1 MSAGSRNNKN
11 SPGHSPVTY
20 RKMVGIFCFLLK
32 IHPRRHGS
40 AQRVPTD
47 VPVCDFGKAFRD
59 AVRRVPIQYGQIA
72 GHLYQHA
79 QNAVL
84 GKVVQEGSIG
94 GVFHLAARI
103 EDQPGG
109 GRFRRKDPVA
119 VLLGDAHHVIRY
131 QRILGGGVGVVVIV
145 DVNAECNADGQQNGQ
160 QPEKNSAGKRFF
172 LLVHIPNFP
181 VSTVAGHKGAL
192 LAGKLGDTEVYA
204 MEGRFHFYE
213 GYSMKEVC
221 YPFYVFKLL
230 DVEKVVLT
238 NACGGINR
246 EFAPGTLML
255 LTDFIN
261 MMGTNPLI
269 GPNDERFGPR
279 FPDMTEPY
287 SLELRNLA
295 KQTADELG
303 IAYKEGVYMGFMGP
317 CYETA
322 AEIRAFAGVG
332 ADAVGMSTVPETM
345 VCNYLG
351 MKVLAVSCITN
362 MATGIQTVKHSHA
375 RVLEIANRAGETLCR
390 WLGSVIQKME
400 G

>member
-1 MSAGSRNNKN
+1 ME
-11 SPGHSPVTY
+11 
-20 RKMVGIFCFLLK
+20 
-32 IHPRRHGS
+32 
-40 AQRVPTD
+40 
-47 VPVCDFGKAFRD
+47 
-59 AVRRVPIQYGQIA
+59 
-72 GHLYQHA
+72 HLYEKALESAEYIKTHTKKRPKIA
-79 QNAVL
+79 VVL
-84 GKVVQEGSIG
+84 GSGLGKLTADFTDTEELSY
-94 GVFHLAARI
+94 
-103 EDQPGG
+103 
-109 GRFRRKDPVA
+109 KD
-119 VLLGDAHHVIRY
+119 
-131 QRILGGGVGVVVIV
+131 
-145 DVNAECNADGQQNGQ
+145 
-160 QPEKNSAGKRFF
+160 
-172 LLVHIPNFP
+172 IPNFP

-213 GYSMKEVC
+213 DYSMKEVC

-230 DVEKVVLT
+230 GVEKVVLT

-255 LTDFIN
+255 ITDFIN

-322 AEIRAFAGVG
+322 AEIRAFAGMG

-345 VCNYLG
+345 VCNYMG

-362 MATGIQTVKHSHA
+362 MATGIQTVKHTEGHVDILVCMAGTGGTGFGTASYLRSRNPDLQVVLVQPHPDSRLTPEHPDAQIIDGVLPAYDVPESALSDYLRPDWSDACINVRTEEAYETAHEVLRAEGLFLGTSAAAALHA
-375 RVLEIANRAGETLCR
+375 AVQVGRRPENQGKNIV
-390 WLGSVIQKME
+390 VIVPDNGMKYLSTPMYRQK
-400 G
+400 

>member
-1 MSAGSRNNKN
+1 MYEKIQETASWLKERMTT
-11 SPGHSPVTY
+11 SPKTA
-20 RKMVGIFCFLLK
+20 I
-32 IHPRRHGS
+32 
-40 AQRVPTD
+40 
-47 VPVCDFGKAFRD
+47 
-59 AVRRVPIQYGQIA
+59 
-72 GHLYQHA
+72 
-79 QNAVL
+79 
-84 GKVVQEGSIG
+84 
-94 GVFHLAARI
+94 
-103 EDQPGG
+103 
-109 GRFRRKDPVA
+109 
-119 VLLGDAHHVIRY
+119 
-131 QRILGGGVGVVVIV
+131 ILGTGL
-145 DVNAECNADGQQNGQ
+145 GQLASEITDSYEF
-160 QPEKNSAGKRFF
+160 PYSE
-172 LLVHIPNFP
+172 IPNFP
-181 VSTVAGHKGAL
+181 VSTVEGH
-192 LAGKLGDTEVYA
+192 AGKLIFGKLGGKDIMA

-230 DVEKVVLT
+230 GVEKVVLT

-255 LTDFIN
+255 ITDFIN

-322 AEIRAFAGVG
+322 AEIRAFAGMG

-345 VCNYLG
+345 VCNYMG

-375 RVLEIANRAGETLCR
+375 RVLEIANQAGDTLCR
-390 WLGSVIQKME
+390 WLGAVIQRMK
-400 G
+400 